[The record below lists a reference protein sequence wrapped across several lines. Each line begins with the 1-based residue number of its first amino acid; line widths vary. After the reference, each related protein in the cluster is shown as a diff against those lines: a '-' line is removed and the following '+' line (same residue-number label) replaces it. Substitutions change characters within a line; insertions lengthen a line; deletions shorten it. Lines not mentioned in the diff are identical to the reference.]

1 MKIVSYISMII
12 SLGRKFMPMR
22 SLVVVCGCESL
33 LIKGSRVFLHPNL
46 PAVSISFIHGVC
58 FTYKYASDLIWRLG
72 KNNLDN
78 LGDLPV
84 ASDTGKSSACN
95 FGLQPKRKPSG
106 FGFEKRLIFVSY
118 IVWMIGFRVGSST
131 CKKGLRRR

>member
-1 MKIVSYISMII
+1 MKIVRHILKII
-12 SLGRKFMPMR
+12 TLCKEFMAKQSLAI
-22 SLVVVCGCESL
+22 CDCESL
-33 LIKGSRVFLHPNL
+33 LIKNSRVFSHPNL
-46 PAVSISFIHGVC
+46 PAVSILFIHGVC

-95 FGLQPKRKPSG
+95 FGLQPKT
-106 FGFEKRLIFVSY
+106 EAIRL
-118 IVWMIGFRVGSST
+118 WLL
-131 CKKGLRRR
+131 KKGSFLLAVQSG